1 MFIDQLNCSENEILS
16 LIKEYDCSSKVGFE
30 KETLRVINSGIS
42 QKKHPESLGSALCNN
57 YITTDFSEAQT
68 ELVTPPFHDKIQGL
82 KFLEDIHHFVSCN
95 IEDEILWPF
104 SMPPLI
110 DDEKD
115 IPIANYGSSNLGLF
129 KRRYRTGLSERYGS
143 LMQTISGIHYN
154 YSVPELIWESSLFKH
169 TDINPKIIRS
179 DAYFN
184 MLRNIYRINWLI
196 LYLFGA
202 SPVITRNFVYED
214 EKAFNQLDKQTLYL
228 PYATSLRMSNFG
240 YQNRRRR
247 KLEVSINS
255 INEYVSDLSNAT
267 KTIHPDFAKKH
278 STSTNIKAQ
287 INENVLQIDDEY
299 YAIARA
305 KSKIVSD
312 QRTTS
317 KLNQGG
323 VDFIEL
329 RSLDLNPFSRIGID
343 EETTFFLELLLTY
356 CFIKQRQHFTDNE
369 MNNANHND
377 ALVAKKGREPR
388 LELLKDGELI
398 SLKDWGN
405 QIVDNLLP
413 IAAVLDSDKKQYT
426 KVVDKMREKINDA
439 NQTLSARLLDKIDNN
454 DMSFLELGE
463 SIGEANKMHYLNL
476 NQSDN
481 PNWDLLEKEAIDSHN
496 QQKRL
501 EDNDEESFESFVEN
515 YFKY

>member
-1 MFIDQLNCSENEILS
+1 MAIDFKNPMEKNLFSEVKGVIDS
-16 LIKEYDCSSKVGFE
+16 CKVGFE
-30 KETLRVINSGIS
+30 KESLRVINSAIS
-42 QKKHPESLGSALCNN
+42 QNIHPESLGSALCNN

-82 KFLEDIHHFVSCN
+82 EFLENIHHFVSCN
-95 IEDEILWPF
+95 LKDEILWPF
-104 SMPPLI
+104 SMPPPI
-110 DDEKD
+110 DDEKH

-129 KRRYRTGLSERYGS
+129 KRRYRAGLSERYGS

-154 YSVPELIWESSLFKH
+154 YSVPESIWECSLFKQ

-184 MLRNIYRINWLI
+184 MMRNIYRINWLI

-202 SPVITRNFVYED
+202 SPIVTRNFVYED
-214 EKAFNQLDKQTLYL
+214 EKAFNQLDNETLYL

-240 YQNRRRR
+240 YQNTRRR

-255 INEYVSDLSNAT
+255 INEYVSDLSSAT
-267 KTIHPDFAKKH
+267 KTSHPDFAKIH
-278 STSTNIKAQ
+278 SKSNKLETQ
-287 INENVLQIDDEY
+287 INENVLQIEDEY

-305 KSKIVSD
+305 KSKIISD

-323 VDFIEL
+323 VDFIEI

-343 EETTFFLELLLTY
+343 EETTFFLEVLLTY

-369 MNNANHND
+369 MININHND
-377 ALVAKKGREPR
+377 ALVAKKGREPS
-388 LELLKDGELI
+388 LELLKDGEKI

-405 QIVDNLLP
+405 EIIDNLLP
-413 IAAVLDSDKKQYT
+413 IATVLDSNKSQYT
-426 KVVDKMREKINDA
+426 KAVSQMRDKINDA
-439 NQTLSARLLDKIDNN
+439 NQTLSARLLDKTANN
-454 DMSFLELGE
+454 NMSFIELGE
-463 SIGEANKMHYLNL
+463 SIGEANKMHYLSL
-476 NQSDN
+476 KQSDN
-481 PNWDLLEKEAIDSHN
+481 PNWNLLEKEAIDSHN

-501 EDNDEESFESFVEN
+501 EDNNGESFESFVEN